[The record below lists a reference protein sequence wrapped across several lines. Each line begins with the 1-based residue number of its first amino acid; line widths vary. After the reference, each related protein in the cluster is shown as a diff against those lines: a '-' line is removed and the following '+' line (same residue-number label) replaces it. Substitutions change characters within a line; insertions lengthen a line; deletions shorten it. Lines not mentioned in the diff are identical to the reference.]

1 MTLLSKDK
9 IRFLL
14 GDAKLVQTRMTNLAM
29 IIESPR
35 KDLTT
40 IIQCQSMVGPA
51 FYGSYSISGQTVDE
65 AKPPLS
71 QAFVTKLK
79 WTKCNKK

>member
-35 KDLTT
+35 KDLTAVVYS
-40 IIQCQSMVGPA
+40 QNMVRSA
-51 FYGSYSISGQTVDE
+51 FNEGNCVCGQIVDE

-71 QAFVTKLK
+71 
-79 WTKCNKK
+79 